1 MQIMSNPRVNVLKLP
16 PVRYAFK
23 RAHKVILPGVNGA
36 SLYEVGKF
44 FFSELRT
51 LKLQE
56 RAAAVTY
63 NFFMA
68 LPPTFLILFSLVPY
82 LPLKNVEQ
90 TILNTIQLLSP
101 NHTIYMTV
109 RNVVSDFMTKQHQGA
124 LSYGIILVMYF
135 SSNGIMGLMRSFD
148 KSLSLYVE
156 RTGFIRRWTAVKLT
170 LMLIGVSIVALSALI
185 MQSKK
190 LNPFI
195 LQTFHS
201 IVAIKVLSI
210 LVLILLIFIT
220 ISIIYTYGPSLT
232 HRFSFIS
239 AGSVIATI
247 ASVIVTSVFFFLVNH
262 FLYYNKIYGSIGTLI
277 AFMVLIW
284 LNTNIILLGYELNV
298 SILLGKLARGGF
310 DEDEEE

>member
-1 MQIMSNPRVNVLKLP
+1 MSNPRVNVLKLP

-232 HRFSFIS
+232 RRFSFIS

-310 DEDEEE
+310 DDDEEE